1 MCSLTAAVP
10 ADHEN
15 IDDIS
20 SAINSV
26 TQELKKHYLEKDW
39 TSASV
44 KLNGLDTF
52 QSFGQIILII
62 LSFDGEGEEYYLGLY
77 NPKEIPNVR
86 AIIPA
91 GDIDSFQENIIDYKE
106 EYCIRPCQ

>member
-1 MCSLTAAVP
+1 
-10 ADHEN
+10 
-15 IDDIS
+15 
-20 SAINSV
+20 
-26 TQELKKHYLEKDW
+26 
-39 TSASV
+39 
-44 KLNGLDTF
+44 
-52 QSFGQIILII
+52 LII